1 MKEKI
6 TLSLDQHENARHG
19 EEIFPLQKYVT
30 PLWTE
35 YPYVT
40 AHWHEEAEFTRIE
53 KGSCTYQIHLETYD
67 VEEGDL
73 IFIPPAVLHAISNEK
88 EECMQSETY
97 VFHMDFLGAK
107 AADICAIR
115 YLNPLMNQKLIPPFV
130 IKKGHPLYE
139 KAADLFEDINMEYD
153 KKTPGYEIAIKSY
166 LLQLVAALIPYCTR
180 NTEADAILTE
190 HAKKLKEVLSYI
202 NAHYMEEL
210 TISELAGICFF
221 SEYYFMRF
229 FKKYMG
235 MSCVQYIKNVRLERA
250 ADQFENGET
259 NTLEVALAC
268 GFSNLSYFHR
278 EFKKKYGMT
287 PKRFISLS
295 ARAADFHEGSE

>member
-30 PLWTE
+30 PLWKE

-40 AHWHEEAEFTRIE
+40 AHWHEEAEFTRLE
-53 KGSCTYQIHLETYD
+53 KGSCTYQIHLETYE

-139 KAADLFEDINMEYD
+139 KAAELFENINAEYD
-153 KKTPGYEIAIKSY
+153 KKTPGYEIVIKSY

-287 PKRFISLS
+287 PGTFQRKINI
-295 ARAADFHEGSE
+295 

>member
-30 PLWTE
+30 PLWKE

-53 KGSCTYQIHLETYD
+53 KGSCTYQIHLETYE

-73 IFIPPAVLHAISNEK
+73 IFIPPAVLHAIANEK

-139 KAADLFEDINMEYD
+139 KAAELFENINAEYD
-153 KKTPGYEIAIKSY
+153 KKTPGYEIVIKSY

-202 NAHYMEEL
+202 DTHYMEEL
-210 TISELAGICFF
+210 TISGLAGICFF

>member
-30 PLWTE
+30 PLWKE

-53 KGSCTYQIHLETYD
+53 KGSCTYQIHLETYE

-73 IFIPPAVLHAISNEK
+73 IFIPPAVLHAIANEK

-115 YLNPLMNQKLIPPFV
+115 YLNPLMTQKLIPPFV

-139 KAADLFEDINMEYD
+139 KAAELFENINAEYD
-153 KKTPGYEIAIKSY
+153 KKTPGYEIVIKSY

-202 NAHYMEEL
+202 DAHYMEEL

-259 NTLEVALAC
+259 NTLEAALSC

>member
-30 PLWTE
+30 PLWKE

-53 KGSCTYQIHLETYD
+53 KVSCTYQIHLETYE

-139 KAADLFEDINMEYD
+139 KAAELFEDINAEYD
-153 KKTPGYEIAIKSY
+153 K
-166 LLQLVAALIPYCTR
+166 
-180 NTEADAILTE
+180 
-190 HAKKLKEVLSYI
+190 KEVLSYI
-202 NAHYMEEL
+202 DAHYMEEL
-210 TISELAGICFF
+210 AISGLAGICFF

>member
-1 MKEKI
+1 
-6 TLSLDQHENARHG
+6 
-19 EEIFPLQKYVT
+19 
-30 PLWTE
+30 
-35 YPYVT
+35 
-40 AHWHEEAEFTRIE
+40 
-53 KGSCTYQIHLETYD
+53 
-67 VEEGDL
+67 
-73 IFIPPAVLHAISNEK
+73 
-88 EECMQSETY
+88 
-97 VFHMDFLGAK
+97 
-107 AADICAIR
+107 
-115 YLNPLMNQKLIPPFV
+115 MNQKLIPPFV

-139 KAADLFEDINMEYD
+139 KAADLFEDINTEYD
-153 KKTPGYEIAIKSY
+153 KKKPGYEIAIKSY
-166 LLQLVAALIPYCTR
+166 LLQFVAALIPYCTR
-180 NTEADAILTE
+180 NTEAGAILTE

-202 NAHYMEEL
+202 DAHYMKEL
-210 TISELAGICFF
+210 TISGLAGICFF

-295 ARAADFHEGSE
+295 ARAADFLSLIHI